1 VVFRTISTALL
12 AGVVAGFCLFVMQRS
27 STLLLIYT
35 AETYEKTASV
45 AAPPDAFAKE
55 PMRSVAT
62 LLGDVFL
69 AIAFGLLLTG
79 FYAFSGID
87 GWLPGL
93 LCGLV
98 GFASFHL
105 APAMIVPPAV
115 PGMEVAAL
123 ALRQI
128 AWSVAAVSAIIGFI
142 LLFSLTGPAKLVG
155 VLFFVLPTGIF
166 RVAFSLRTPTTRFN
180 SLALIDRAFVTRTLV
195 GMLVFWLILGALSGY
210 LFARSHRNLEPM
222 RAVES

>member
-12 AGVVAGFCLFVMQRS
+12 AGVVAGFCLFVIQRS
-27 STLLLIYT
+27 STLLLIHT

-45 AAPPDAFAKE
+45 AAPPDALAKE

-62 LLGDVFL
+62 LLGDFFL

-105 APAMIVPPAV
+105 APAMIVPPACTWNGSSGARLTANCMV
-115 PGMEVAAL
+115 CSGGVGYNRLHL
-123 ALRQI
+123 AL
-128 AWSVAAVSAIIGFI
+128 
-142 LLFSLTGPAKLVG
+142 
-155 VLFFVLPTGIF
+155 
-166 RVAFSLRTPTTRFN
+166 
-180 SLALIDRAFVTRTLV
+180 
-195 GMLVFWLILGALSGY
+195 
-210 LFARSHRNLEPM
+210 
-222 RAVES
+222 